1 MPERIWGF
9 SKIVSF
15 KTNNVNAQILGFLLN
30 VLSSYAK
37 IRVPDP
43 LLVYGII
50 MSEIIR
56 IARCTLLLD
65 DLIPRLGALCRRM
78 LNQGADCWKI
88 LRQCKRAMDKH
99 SHSFV
104 KFASRSDIIIEKLL
118 QELI

>member
-43 LLVYGII
+43 LLVLMRFIFFSCI
-50 MSEIIR
+50 FMDASMKSMR
-56 IARCTLLLD
+56 HPNHLLL
-65 DLIPRLGALCRRM
+65 I
-78 LNQGADCWKI
+78 K
-88 LRQCKRAMDKH
+88 KH
-99 SHSFV
+99 EFSW
-104 KFASRSDIIIEKLL
+104 
-118 QELI
+118 

>member
-43 LLVYGII
+43 LLVYRNTIFNFI
-50 MSEIIR
+50 DQYSVEMR
-56 IARCTLLLD
+56 TLLP
-65 DLIPRLGALCRRM
+65 IMTR
-78 LNQGADCWKI
+78 
-88 LRQCKRAMDKH
+88 
-99 SHSFV
+99 
-104 KFASRSDIIIEKLL
+104 
-118 QELI
+118 

>member
-43 LLVYGII
+43 LLVLYIFEYYYTI
-50 MSEIIR
+50 YLS
-56 IARCTLLLD
+56 
-65 DLIPRLGALCRRM
+65 
-78 LNQGADCWKI
+78 
-88 LRQCKRAMDKH
+88 
-99 SHSFV
+99 
-104 KFASRSDIIIEKLL
+104 
-118 QELI
+118 

>member
-43 LLVYGII
+43 LLVYTD
-50 MSEIIR
+50 
-56 IARCTLLLD
+56 AN
-65 DLIPRLGALCRRM
+65 LC
-78 LNQGADCWKI
+78 
-88 LRQCKRAMDKH
+88 
-99 SHSFV
+99 V
-104 KFASRSDIIIEKLL
+104 
-118 QELI
+118 

>member
-43 LLVYGII
+43 LLVKQNLSGNYC
-50 MSEIIR
+50 
-56 IARCTLLLD
+56 CTLNC
-65 DLIPRLGALCRRM
+65 LG
-78 LNQGADCWKI
+78 D
-88 LRQCKRAMDKH
+88 
-99 SHSFV
+99 
-104 KFASRSDIIIEKLL
+104 
-118 QELI
+118 